1 MNIMIVD
8 DCNTTRKL
16 LAHYLQS
23 RGYSVVFAENGLDA
37 LEKIARHDVHLVMT
51 DLNMPYMDGI
61 ELIRV
66 LRSNPELSEIPI
78 LMITTENDDREREK
92 AISSGANAYMIKPVT
107 GNAIE
112 ENIKSIVNKNIPK
125 EANNA

>member
-1 MNIMIVD
+1 MKIMIVD

-16 LAHYLQS
+16 LGHYLRS
-23 RGYSVVFAENGLDA
+23 RGYAVVFAENGLDA
-37 LEKIARHDVHLVMT
+37 LEKLANQNVDLVMT

-66 LRSNPELSEIPI
+66 LRSDTELSQIPI

-92 AISSGANAYMIKPVT
+92 AISNGANAYMVKPVT
-107 GNAIE
+107 GNAID
-112 ENIKSIVNKNIPK
+112 ENIKSIVKQISIK
-125 EANNA
+125 GG

>member
-16 LAHYLQS
+16 LGHYLRT

-37 LEKIARHDVHLVMT
+37 MEKLAIHDVNLVMT

-61 ELIRV
+61 ELIKL
-66 LRSNPELSEIPI
+66 LRADPVLSEIPI
-78 LMITTENDDREREK
+78 LMITTESDDIEREK
-92 AISSGANAYMIKPVT
+92 AISCGANGYMVKPVT
-107 GNAIE
+107 ANAIE
-112 ENIKSIVNKNIPK
+112 EKIKSIVK
-125 EANNA
+125 

>member
-16 LAHYLQS
+16 LGHYLRT

-37 LEKIARHDVHLVMT
+37 MEKLAIHDVNLVMT
-51 DLNMPYMDGI
+51 DLNMPYMDGM
-61 ELIRV
+61 ELIKL
-66 LRSNPELSEIPI
+66 LRADPVLSEIPI
-78 LMITTENDDREREK
+78 LMITTENDDIEREK
-92 AISSGANAYMIKPVT
+92 AISCGANGYMVKPVT

-112 ENIKSIVNKNIPK
+112 EKIKSIVK
-125 EANNA
+125 